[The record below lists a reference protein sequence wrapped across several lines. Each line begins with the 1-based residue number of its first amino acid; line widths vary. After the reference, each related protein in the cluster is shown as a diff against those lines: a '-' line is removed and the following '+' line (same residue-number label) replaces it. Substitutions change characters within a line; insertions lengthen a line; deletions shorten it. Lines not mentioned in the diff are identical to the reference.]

1 MQKLVGHGA
10 YLMTNKITIDKTKLI
25 NNLKTLDKNLL
36 NSIALKV
43 LVSQLQTAIN
53 YANNVNE
60 DELVMRFEDFLEK
73 YYNLDSVQKD
83 LKQYFGIDLQL

>member
-1 MQKLVGHGA
+1 
-10 YLMTNKITIDKTKLI
+10 MTNKITIDKTKLI